1 MVYAQENHFNFRIQQ
16 SVVQI
21 KRAQLTAFLRALEY
35 VANESTGPWD
45 EQNSENLMREFSVMK
60 GNIDNGIDFPDE
72 MGSGEIQYGNQS
84 LEVQSAKMR
93 VNYLNEIFRVLKPQ
107 KEVKKSKRAAA
118 GGFLK
123 RKLSMIKGK
132 DFKD

>member
-1 MVYAQENHFNFRIQQ
+1 
-16 SVVQI
+16 
-21 KRAQLTAFLRALEY
+21 
-35 VANESTGPWD
+35 
-45 EQNSENLMREFSVMK
+45 
-60 GNIDNGIDFPDE
+60 
-72 MGSGEIQYGNQS
+72 
-84 LEVQSAKMR
+84 MR